1 MHVFYITLAPS
12 EAFVYR
18 LIHASWNNLCLYN
31 IKQVNSFQRNWVIHP
46 FFRLALL
53 TSRTELCIP
62 GFHCLDQVSHHQQF
76 SCSMLHMQDQTKIF
90 QISPHISPGTVLML
104 LFLPFICSNLDLYTQ
119 VLYQLSQN
127 LSLFFLVSSW
137 RREDKAGKKGKWG
150 ITVEVNSFP
159 RIHLKRQISFQDA
172 IVGLLN
178 FTGH

>member
-46 FFRLALL
+46 FFSLALL

-104 LFLPFICSNLDLYTQ
+104 LFLPFICSNLDLYVHRFYTNCLRTCLCFSLSAPEGGKIRLGRK
-119 VLYQLSQN
+119 VNGELQLKWI
-127 LSLFFLVSSW
+127 LFQES
-137 RREDKAGKKGKWG
+137 
-150 ITVEVNSFP
+150 T
-159 RIHLKRQISFQDA
+159 
-172 IVGLLN
+172 
-178 FTGH
+178 